1 MQTAIPTDTASKS
14 LSDRLRENGA
24 ILGAFIALLALPF
37 IVALL
42 DNQSFSDMM
51 ANETGNAPFV
61 QGLLL
66 EIFVLAIYAI
76 SYDLIRK
83 CDQFVP
89 SGGDGISSGLEL
101 FLGVPDLT
109 LGVEAVPNAG
119 NNIAIRASHGAH
131 IPPALIVVIK
141 R

>member
-66 EIFVLAIYAI
+66 EIFVLAIYDI
-76 SYDLIRK
+76 SNTLL
-83 CDQFVP
+83 Q
-89 SGGDGISSGLEL
+89 GITGLLSFGHAMFFAVGNDWPENSI
-101 FLGVPDLT
+101 GYEIPIVPDFHKNGLKRDFHQM
-109 LGVEAVPNAG
+109 LPARAG
-119 NNIAIRASHGAH
+119 H
-131 IPPALIVVIK
+131 
-141 R
+141 